1 MLSVLAIA
9 NKQHIGPAVGISVAR
24 RLEGKRKTVTLMY
37 TLHLSTRKEMGEA
50 WHSKDRK
57 I

>member
-9 NKQHIGPAVGISVAR
+9 NKQHTGPAVGISVAR

-37 TLHLSTRKEMGEA
+37 ILHFSVRKEKGEV
-50 WHSKDRK
+50 WYSKDRK

>member
-1 MLSVLAIA
+1 MLSMRAIA

-24 RLEGKRKTVTLMY
+24 WLERKRKTVTLMY
-37 TLHLSTRKEMGEA
+37 TLHFSVRKEMGEV
-50 WHSKDRK
+50 WYSKDRK